1 MNRLPTPLR
10 ELFVFYDDSMSLCE
24 CFDQIVTAALSVDL
38 LLSWWTSTGTQSLSG
53 PKTALNL
60 IHVGGK
66 KVVVSLKNNFGM
78 VKCLC
83 HTRLHRVRAVALMS
97 ICPQS
102 PSHAA
107 RRSAGVCTSADCG
120 ALRTA
125 RTCRWPLPSIKFP
138 LLASATGFLILLRV
152 VETGSG
158 RSLGTHVLALS
169 VHTCYIFMRDLLRSF
184 GFLGSL
190 SALKQRNLHS
200 WYWNWLLSCFI
211 YTSSWHW
218 FRITDRSWPVYIY
231 PWIKGTWF
239 MPASCHSIIVTLR

>member
-1 MNRLPTPLR
+1 MYHQGPFLSINWLPTPLR
-10 ELFVFYDDSMSLCE
+10 VPFVFYDDCMSLFE
-24 CFDQIVTAALSVDL
+24 CFDQIVTTVLSVDL
-38 LLSWWTSTGTQSLSG
+38 LLSWWTSTGTQSLSS

-60 IHVGGK
+60 IHVGGR
-66 KVVVSLKNNFGM
+66 KVVVSLKNNFGT

-83 HTRLHRVRAVALMS
+83 HTQLHRVYAVALMS
-97 ICPQS
+97 ICPQC

-107 RRSAGVCTSADCG
+107 RRSAGVCTSADWG
-120 ALRTA
+120 ALRTT
-125 RTCRWPLPSIKFP
+125 RTCHWPLTSIKFP

-169 VHTCYIFMRDLLRSF
+169 VHTCYIFMCDLLRSF

-190 SALKQRNLHS
+190 SVLKQRKLCLRC
-200 WYWNWLLSCFI
+200 WNWLLSRFI
-211 YTSSWHW
+211 CTSSWHW
-218 FRITDRSWPVYIY
+218 FRITDRSWLVYIY

-239 MPASCHSIIVTLR
+239 MPAS